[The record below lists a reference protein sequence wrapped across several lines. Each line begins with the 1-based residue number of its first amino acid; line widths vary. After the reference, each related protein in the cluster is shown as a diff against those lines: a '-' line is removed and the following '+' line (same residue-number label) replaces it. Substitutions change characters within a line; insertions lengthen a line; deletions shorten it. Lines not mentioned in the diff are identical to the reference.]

1 MEKFEMITAKLSENI
16 GTIKKKLDTFVS
28 KDEAVWM
35 SISMFLF
42 GVIVG
47 MLISPRKNKTTTIGS
62 NNVSYE
68 GEDYLDDCCDDECEC
83 CECE

>member
-28 KDEAVWM
+28 KDEAFWM

-47 MLISPRKNKTTTIGS
+47 MLISQRKTKTPTIGRTT
-62 NNVSYE
+62 VR
-68 GEDYLDDCCDDECEC
+68 
-83 CECE
+83 

>member
-1 MEKFEMITAKLSENI
+1 
-16 GTIKKKLDTFVS
+16 
-28 KDEAVWM
+28 M

>member
-28 KDEAVWM
+28 KDEAFWM

-62 NNVSYE
+62 NNDSYE

>member
-28 KDEAVWM
+28 KDEAFWM

-62 NNVSYE
+62 NNVSYK
-68 GEDYLDDCCDDECEC
+68 GEDYLDDCCGDECEC

>member
-28 KDEAVWM
+28 KDEAFWM

-68 GEDYLDDCCDDECEC
+68 GEDYLDDSCDDECEC